1 MTRIWKVG
9 AAVAML
15 SLSLGSPVYAQG
27 FPGAWGHGR
36 EGFLAL
42 LRSAGLTDA
51 QRAQVQQILANHRPE
66 FRRLAG
72 DLRTAR
78 EALNAKLYGTDPVT
92 PTDLA
97 PLAEQVDKIQSQLA
111 QERVQVAR
119 EIRNILTPDQLA
131 RVAQTRQRLN
141 ELRGEMRTLLRGA
154 P

>member
-1 MTRIWKVG
+1 MMRILTVA

-15 SLSLGSPVYAQG
+15 SLSLGSPAYAQSR
-27 FPGAWGHGR
+27 PGGWGHGH
-36 EGFLAL
+36 EGLAL

-51 QRAQVQQILANHRPE
+51 QREQVRQILTNHRPN
-66 FRRLAG
+66 FQRLAG

-92 PTDLA
+92 AADLA
-97 PLAEQVDKIQSQLA
+97 PLADQVGKVRSQMA
-111 QERVQVAR
+111 QERTQVAL

-141 ELRGEMRTLLRGA
+141 ELRSEMRTLLRGA